1 MFFLTRRVT
10 LAAVRPKLFSTMT
23 AVQVHELGDESKL
36 VLNPNVRVPE
46 ISPTECLVE
55 NHYAGLNFHDTY
67 TRSGLYPLQLPFV
80 VGCEGGGVVKR
91 VGSHVTHVK
100 EGDRVVY
107 LQEGENGSY
116 AQYTNV
122 EHTRLM
128 PVPDDVDLDMATAA
142 AVQGLTAHYLVN
154 DSYAVQDG
162 DWCLVH
168 AAAGGTG
175 QIIVQMAKN
184 KGARVIGT
192 CSTAEKAEIAK
203 ARGCDFVILTKSD
216 ELQAD
221 DDVWPALADKVKK
234 IVTENTDGPIL
245 AANYGP
251 LNLNDGVHCVFD
263 GVGKLSAIASLE
275 SLRPRGTAVFFGN
288 ASGAPPDIPPLLLS
302 KLGSLSMT
310 RPKMHDFVRTRE
322 ELVER
327 SSSVFQMLQNGQIGF
342 SIQENVKFCK
352 EGVARATKLLQ
363 ERKTVGKVLFDI
375 QQGLASNHQAA
386 TDILASRQARTVEK
400 IGRME
405 AAIIPLTLEDA
416 YSVQNSVKDAII
428 HRGSGATE
436 VVGKKIAATSTMAQ
450 ESVRVNE
457 PFYGNLFSHSTFS
470 SPAKINVNSAELGLQ
485 DQFILIEPEFAV
497 MMAED
502 LEIGTEHTYDSIK
515 GSIGSIFPSVE
526 IVTSAFSVENF
537 EDFKNV
543 GAPSLIADNA
553 SHGGLVLGKQ
563 FSATDNT
570 NFLQVLEGLNDHSC
584 SLEVNGDWCAEGTGD
599 RVLGH
604 PLHAL
609 CWLANQMG
617 KRGETLKKGELI
629 TTGVVVDKLVVVNV
643 GDTVNVNYGDLLGTV
658 TFSFEK

>member
-327 SSSVFQMLQNGQIGF
+327 SSSVFQMLQNGEIGF
-342 SIQENVKFCK
+342 NIQENVKFCK

-405 AAIIPLTLEDA
+405 AEIIPLTLEDA

>member
-327 SSSVFQMLQNGQIGF
+327 SSSVFQMLQNGEIGF

-405 AAIIPLTLEDA
+405 AEIIPLTLEDA

>member
-168 AAAGGTG
+168 ATAGGTG

-327 SSSVFQMLQNGQIGF
+327 SSSVFQMLQNGEIGF
-342 SIQENVKFCK
+342 NIQENVKFCK

-405 AAIIPLTLEDA
+405 AEIIPLTLEDA

-570 NFLQVLEGLNDHSC
+570 NFPQVLEGLNDHSC

>member
-327 SSSVFQMLQNGQIGF
+327 SSSVFQMLQNGEIGF

-405 AAIIPLTLEDA
+405 AEIIPLTLEDA

-570 NFLQVLEGLNDHSC
+570 NFPQVLEGLNDHSC

>member
-327 SSSVFQMLQNGQIGF
+327 SSSVFQMLQNGEIGF
-342 SIQENVKFCK
+342 NIQENVKFCK

>member
-1 MFFLTRRVT
+1 M
-10 LAAVRPKLFSTMT
+10 AAVRPKLFSTMT

-327 SSSVFQMLQNGQIGF
+327 SSSVFQMLQNGEIGF
-342 SIQENVKFCK
+342 NIQENVKFCK

-405 AAIIPLTLEDA
+405 AEIIPLTLEDA

-570 NFLQVLEGLNDHSC
+570 NFPQVLEGLNDHSC

>member
-327 SSSVFQMLQNGQIGF
+327 SSSVFQMLQNGEIGF

-570 NFLQVLEGLNDHSC
+570 NFPQVLEGLNDHSC

>member
-91 VGSHVTHVK
+91 VGSHVAHVK

-570 NFLQVLEGLNDHSC
+570 NFPQVLEGLNDHSC